1 MVRICIGEVATSCSH
16 AFTLGCLPFFSLP
29 GYLFDLVALWL
40 AHLLLFPPS
49 RGNHGAHGVYS
60 LVVCVQLVCLA
71 RQICCDVCVCLGVL
85 WVCYT
90 YVMCEHTCHVHNA
103 RGVYMYI
110 YIICAHMWWV
120 FTCVLHAVHVVH
132 VICVMSDVLNMFWVC
147 SAMCL
152 CVCTCVVH
160 AYTHVAW
167 VCAVWCMLYVLFVWY
182 VGNVYCISVLC
193 VFPVLDVLHL
203 L

>member
-1 MVRICIGEVATSCSH
+1 
-16 AFTLGCLPFFSLP
+16 
-29 GYLFDLVALWL
+29 
-40 AHLLLFPPS
+40 
-49 RGNHGAHGVYS
+49 
-60 LVVCVQLVCLA
+60 
-71 RQICCDVCVCLGVL
+71 
-85 WVCYT
+85 
-90 YVMCEHTCHVHNA
+90 MCEHTCHVHNA

-120 FTCVLHAVHVVH
+120 FTCVLHAVHVVY

-193 VFPVLDVLHL
+193 VFPSLCWMCYICCSVCCVWIIRNVESLSYANL
-203 L
+203 LCWVCSSLSVFLFSFGGLIGPHFSR